1 MLSAC
6 TPVSKTALDA
16 SNPAHCIA
24 VFNLWAT
31 LANREGE
38 SNLQVQMIAR
48 ALFEAERLET
58 GEAIAAAKAEG
69 LKLSRDRLVDDLDAA
84 QKLAAECGLRQ
95 DSDPTF
101 EARSPGLLAR
111 AQEWKPTA

>member
-1 MLSAC
+1 M
-6 TPVSKTALDA
+6 TALDA

-24 VFNLWAT
+24 AFNLWAT
-31 LANREGE
+31 FANREGE

-48 ALFEAERLET
+48 ALFEAEKLES

-95 DSDPTF
+95 DSDPAF
-101 EARSPGLLAR
+101 EARGPDLLLKAR
-111 AQEWKPTA
+111 EWEPSA